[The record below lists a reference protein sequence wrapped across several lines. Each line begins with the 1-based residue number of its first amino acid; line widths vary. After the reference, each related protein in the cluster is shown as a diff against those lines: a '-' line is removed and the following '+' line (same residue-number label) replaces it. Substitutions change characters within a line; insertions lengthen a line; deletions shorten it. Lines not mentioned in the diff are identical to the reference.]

1 MALLAGVI
9 LDDVSCRIVPD
20 RHVLNK
26 GLPEGVRL
34 RGGWI
39 NPRDGLADAVCHF
52 LAGFETA
59 VARLVVRK
67 HSDDR
72 FDRLDKLP
80 DRGVDQL
87 LVGSIDDLQHLSSR
101 PVDAAVIVR
110 PRLAATDQAPPPS
123 KSYPDQRAGP
133 N

>member
-1 MALLAGVI
+1 MGLLARVI

-59 VARLVVRK
+59 VARLLLRK
-67 HSDDR
+67 HSDDS
-72 FDRLDKLP
+72 FARLDKLP
-80 DRGVDQL
+80 HLGVNHL
-87 LVGSIDDLQHLSSR
+87 LIASTDTLQHL
-101 PVDAAVIVR
+101 
-110 PRLAATDQAPPPS
+110 PS
-123 KSYPDQRAGP
+123 H
-133 N
+133 